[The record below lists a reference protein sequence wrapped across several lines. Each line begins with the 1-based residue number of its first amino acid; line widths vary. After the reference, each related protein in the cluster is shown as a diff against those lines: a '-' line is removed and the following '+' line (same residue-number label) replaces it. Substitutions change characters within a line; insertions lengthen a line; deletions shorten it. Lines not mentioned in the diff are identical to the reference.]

1 VNPRATRESF
11 AVDFFCRRPYA
22 ELKEVYGMK
31 RTEVGAAKRISI
43 LVLSLVLLIYLGGYA
58 QEEAAVTKSTL
69 VEVVTVVDEMI
80 GHIDW
85 EEGYI
90 YAVGDGVPPTDA
102 ISPAQ
107 ARVRAKRA
115 AIDTAYARLLEM
127 AEAVRV
133 DAEST
138 TVNYISESY
147 VVSTRVSGL
156 IQNAEIVTL
165 RHFEDGSYQ
174 VKMRMPI
181 RGREGLASAVLPVQ
195 MEKAMRVGIAYEI
208 SIENQEI
215 LPEGESGEV
224 YTGLIVD
231 ARGLEVQPA
240 MYPRLI
246 TMAGEVIY
254 DLMSANPNAVIEK
267 GLVEYSLD
275 MEVTENSSR
284 VGGNPLIIDA
294 ISISGEYNA
303 DIVLTEEDA
312 EKILSVDSINTFFGE
327 AKVII
332 VVE

>member
-1 VNPRATRESF
+1 
-11 AVDFFCRRPYA
+11 
-22 ELKEVYGMK
+22 MK
-31 RTEVGAAKRISI
+31 RTQVGAVKRIAI
-43 LVLSLVLLIYLGGYA
+43 LGFSLILLIGLGGYA
-58 QEEAAVTKSTL
+58 QEEAAVTESTL
-69 VEVVTVVDEMI
+69 VEVVTVVEEMI

-102 ISPAQ
+102 VSPAQ

-174 VKMRMPI
+174 IKMRMPI
-181 RGREGLASAVLPVQ
+181 KGKEGLASAVLPVQ
-195 MEKAMRVGIAYEI
+195 MEKAMRIGIAYEI
-208 SIENQEI
+208 SIEHISEEAE
-215 LPEGESGEV
+215 PGEA

-254 DLMSANPNAVIEK
+254 DLMRANPNAVIEK
-267 GLVEYSLD
+267 GLVEYCSD
-275 MEVTENSSR
+275 MEVAENSPR
-284 VGGNPLIIDA
+284 VGGNPLIVEA
-294 ISISGEYNA
+294 ISVCGGYSA

-312 EKILSVDSINTFFGE
+312 EKVLTLNSINNFFGE
-327 AKVII
+327 AKVI
-332 VVE
+332 VVVD

>member
-1 VNPRATRESF
+1 
-11 AVDFFCRRPYA
+11 
-22 ELKEVYGMK
+22 MK
-31 RTEVGAAKRISI
+31 RTQVGAVKRIAI
-43 LVLSLVLLIYLGGYA
+43 LILSLILLIGLGGYA
-58 QEEAAVTKSTL
+58 QEEEAVTESTL
-69 VEVVTVVDEMI
+69 VEVVTVVEEMI

-102 ISPAQ
+102 VSPAQ

-115 AIDTAYARLLEM
+115 AIDTAYARLAEM

-165 RHFEDGSYQ
+165 RRFEDGSYQ
-174 VKMRMPI
+174 IKMRMPI
-181 RGREGLASAVLPVQ
+181 NGREGIASAVLPMQ
-195 MEKAMRVGIAYEI
+195 MEKAIRIGIAYEI
-208 SIENQEI
+208 SIEHISEEAE
-215 LPEGESGEV
+215 PGEA

-254 DLMSANPNAVIEK
+254 DLMRANPNAVIEK

-275 MEVTENSSR
+275 IEVTEHSLR
-284 VGGNPLIIDA
+284 VGGNPLIVEA
-294 ISISGEYNA
+294 ISVSGEYGA

-312 EKILSVDSINTFFGE
+312 EKILSVNSINNFFGE
-327 AKVII
+327 VKVIV

>member
-1 VNPRATRESF
+1 
-11 AVDFFCRRPYA
+11 
-22 ELKEVYGMK
+22 MK
-31 RTEVGAAKRISI
+31 WTQVGAGKRIAI
-43 LVLSLVLLIYLGGYA
+43 LLLSLILLIGLGGYA
-58 QEEAAVTKSTL
+58 QEEEATTESAL
-69 VEVVTVVDEMI
+69 VEVVTVVEEMI

-90 YAVGDGVPPTDA
+90 YAVGDGVPPKEA
-102 ISPAQ
+102 VSPAQ

-127 AEAVRV
+127 AEAVRI

-138 TVNYISESY
+138 TVNYINESH
-147 VVSTRVSGL
+147 VVATRVSGL
-156 IQNAEIVTL
+156 VQNAEIVTL

-174 VKMRMPI
+174 IKMRMPI
-181 RGREGLASAVLPVQ
+181 NGREGIASAVLPMQ
-195 MEKAMRVGIAYEI
+195 MEKAIRIGIAYEI
-208 SIENQEI
+208 SIEHISEEAE
-215 LPEGESGEV
+215 PGEA

-254 DLMSANPNAVIEK
+254 DLMCANPNAVIEK
-267 GLVEYSLD
+267 GLVDYCLD
-275 MEVTENSSR
+275 MEVAENSPR
-284 VGGNPLIIDA
+284 VGGNPLIVES
-294 ISISGEYNA
+294 ISVSGEYGA

-312 EKILSVDSINTFFGE
+312 EKILSVNSIDNFFGE
-327 AKVII
+327 VKVIV

>member
-1 VNPRATRESF
+1 
-11 AVDFFCRRPYA
+11 
-22 ELKEVYGMK
+22 MK
-31 RTEVGAAKRISI
+31 RTELGVVKRIAI
-43 LVLSLVLLIYLGGYA
+43 LILSVILLISIGGYA
-58 QEEAAVTKSTL
+58 QEEEAVTESTL
-69 VEVVTVVDEMI
+69 MEVVTVVEEMI

-102 ISPAQ
+102 VSPAQ

-133 DAEST
+133 DTEST
-138 TVNYISESY
+138 TVNYINESH
-147 VVSTRVSGL
+147 VVATRVSGL

-181 RGREGLASAVLPVQ
+181 RGRAGLASAVLPVQ

-208 SIENQEI
+208 SIENEDI
-215 LPEGESGEV
+215 LPEDESGEV

-254 DLMSANPNAVIEK
+254 DLMRANPNTVIEE

-275 MEVTENSSR
+275 MEVAGNSPR
-284 VGGNPLIIDA
+284 VGDNPLIVEGV
-294 ISISGEYNA
+294 SISGEYNA

-312 EKILSVDSINTFFGE
+312 EKILSVDSISAFFGE

-332 VVE
+332 VVEQ

>member
-1 VNPRATRESF
+1 
-11 AVDFFCRRPYA
+11 
-22 ELKEVYGMK
+22 MK
-31 RTEVGAAKRISI
+31 RIQIGAVKCIAT
-43 LVLSLVLLIYLGGYA
+43 LVLSFVLLIGLGGYA
-58 QEEAAVTKSTL
+58 QEEEAVTESTL
-69 VEVVTVVDEMI
+69 VEVVTVVEEMI

-102 ISPAQ
+102 VSPAQ

-174 VKMRMPI
+174 IKMRMPI
-181 RGREGLASAVLPVQ
+181 KGREGLASAVLPMQ
-195 MEKAMRVGIAYEI
+195 MEKAIRIGIAYEI
-208 SIENQEI
+208 SIEKEEV
-215 LPEGESGEV
+215 LPEGEPGEA

-254 DLMSANPNAVIEK
+254 DLMSANPNAVIEE
-267 GLVEYSLD
+267 GLVEYSSD
-275 MEVTENSSR
+275 MEVAGNSPR
-284 VGGNPLIIDA
+284 VGGNPLIVEA

-312 EKILSVDSINTFFGE
+312 EKTLSVNSINNFFGE
-327 AKVII
+327 AKVIV

>member
-1 VNPRATRESF
+1 
-11 AVDFFCRRPYA
+11 
-22 ELKEVYGMK
+22 MK
-31 RTEVGAAKRISI
+31 RTQVGAVKRIAI
-43 LVLSLVLLIYLGGYA
+43 LVLSLILLIGLGGYA
-58 QEEAAVTKSTL
+58 QEEEAVTESTL
-69 VEVVTVVDEMI
+69 VEVVTVVEEMI

-90 YAVGDGVPPTDA
+90 YAVGDGVPPKEA
-102 ISPAQ
+102 VSPAQ

-127 AEAVRV
+127 AEAVRI

-138 TVNYISESY
+138 TVNYINESH
-147 VVSTRVSGL
+147 VVATRVSGL
-156 IQNAEIVTL
+156 VQNAEIVTL

-174 VKMRMPI
+174 IKMRMPI
-181 RGREGLASAVLPVQ
+181 NGREGIASAVLPMQ
-195 MEKAMRVGIAYEI
+195 MEKAIRIGIAYEI
-208 SIENQEI
+208 SIEHISEEAE
-215 LPEGESGEV
+215 PGEA

-254 DLMSANPNAVIEK
+254 DLMCANPNAVIEK
-267 GLVEYSLD
+267 GLVDYCLD
-275 MEVTENSSR
+275 MEVAENSPR
-284 VGGNPLIIDA
+284 VGGNPLIVES
-294 ISISGEYNA
+294 ISVSGEYGA

-312 EKILSVDSINTFFGE
+312 EKILSVNSIDNFFGE
-327 AKVII
+327 VKVIV

>member
-1 VNPRATRESF
+1 V
-11 AVDFFCRRPYA
+11 
-22 ELKEVYGMK
+22 K
-31 RTEVGAAKRISI
+31 RTQVEAVKRIAI
-43 LVLSLVLLIYLGGYA
+43 LVLSLTLLIGLGGYA
-58 QEEAAVTKSTL
+58 QEEAGVTGSTL
-69 VEVVTVVDEMI
+69 VEVVTVVEEMI

-133 DAEST
+133 DTEST
-138 TVNYISESY
+138 TVNYINESH
-147 VVSTRVSGL
+147 VVATRVSGL

-174 VKMRMPI
+174 IKMRMPI
-181 RGREGLASAVLPVQ
+181 KGREGLASVVLPVQ
-195 MEKAMRVGIAYEI
+195 MEKAMRIGIAYEI
-208 SIENQEI
+208 STEHISEAVE
-215 LPEGESGEV
+215 PGEA

-246 TMAGEVIY
+246 TMAGEVVY

-275 MEVTENSSR
+275 MEVTEKSPR
-284 VGGNPLIIDA
+284 VGGTPLIVEA
-294 ISISGEYNA
+294 ISVSGEYGA

-312 EKILSVDSINTFFGE
+312 QKILSLDVINTFFGE

>member
-1 VNPRATRESF
+1 
-11 AVDFFCRRPYA
+11 
-22 ELKEVYGMK
+22 MK
-31 RTEVGAAKRISI
+31 RTQIGAVKCIAT
-43 LVLSLVLLIYLGGYA
+43 LVLSLILLIGLGGYA
-58 QEEAAVTKSTL
+58 QEEEAITESTL
-69 VEVVTVVDEMI
+69 VEVVTVVEEMI

-90 YAVGDGVPPTDA
+90 YAVGDGVPPKEA
-102 ISPAQ
+102 VSPAQ

-156 IQNAEIVTL
+156 VQNAEIVTL

-174 VKMRMPI
+174 IKMRMPI
-181 RGREGLASAVLPVQ
+181 KGREGLASAVLPMQ
-195 MEKAMRVGIAYEI
+195 MEKAIRIGIAYEI
-208 SIENQEI
+208 SIEKEEV
-215 LPEGESGEV
+215 LPEGEPGEA

-254 DLMSANPNAVIEK
+254 DLMSANPNAVIEE
-267 GLVEYSLD
+267 GLVEYSSD
-275 MEVTENSSR
+275 MEVAGNSPR
-284 VGGNPLIIDA
+284 VGGNPLIVEA
-294 ISISGEYNA
+294 ISISGEYSA

-312 EKILSVDSINTFFGE
+312 EKILRVDSINTFFGG
-327 AKVII
+327 AKVIV

>member
-1 VNPRATRESF
+1 MNPRGTRESF
-11 AVDFFCRRPYA
+11 AIDFFCGRPYS
-22 ELKEVYGMK
+22 EFKEVYEVK
-31 RTEVGAAKRISI
+31 RTQVEAVKRIAI
-43 LVLSLVLLIYLGGYA
+43 LVLSLTLLIGLGGYA
-58 QEEAAVTKSTL
+58 QEEAGVTGSTL
-69 VEVVTVVDEMI
+69 VEVVTVVEEMI

-133 DAEST
+133 DTEST
-138 TVNYISESY
+138 TVNYINESH
-147 VVSTRVSGL
+147 VVATRVSGL

-174 VKMRMPI
+174 IKMRMPI
-181 RGREGLASAVLPVQ
+181 KGREGLASVVLPVQ
-195 MEKAMRVGIAYEI
+195 MEKAMRIGIAYEI
-208 SIENQEI
+208 STEHISEAVE
-215 LPEGESGEV
+215 PGEA

-246 TMAGEVIY
+246 TMAGEVVY

-275 MEVTENSSR
+275 MEVTEKSPR
-284 VGGNPLIIDA
+284 VGGTPLIVEA
-294 ISISGEYNA
+294 ISVSGEYGA

-312 EKILSVDSINTFFGE
+312 QKILSLDVINTFFGE